1 MSSNNNQLSMDLNLC
16 EIIVFVFL
24 VHKNEGEKMITFV
37 GKLILL
43 FGIVVL
49 AMRFMGK
56 TLLAQLTPHDLA
68 AIVFIVTLS
77 VSPIKV
83 NGIGQAIIGITIIVF
98 MYFVFSKLSLFRW
111 LNRLFIGHPS
121 ILIKHGKISK
131 KELRKTRFSLVELLS
146 AIRAAGYP
154 KIQDLDYVIL
164 EPNGDL
170 SIIPNQSVVSLTPR
184 HLNIETDYQGLPIA
198 VIVEGKIQH
207 KNLKL
212 IQKDE
217 KWLQE
222 ELRNKGF
229 HQLNNIFYAAV
240 NDKDHSLFVD
250 TGNQ

>member
-1 MSSNNNQLSMDLNLC
+1 
-16 EIIVFVFL
+16 
-24 VHKNEGEKMITFV
+24 VHKNEGGKMFIFV

-43 FGIVVL
+43 FSLVVL
-49 AMRFMGK
+49 ALRFMGK
-56 TLLAQLTPHDLA
+56 TVLAQLTPHDLA
-68 AIVFIVTLS
+68 AIVFLVTLS

-83 NGIGQAIIGITIIVF
+83 NGIGQTIIGIFIIVI
-98 MYFVFSKLSLFRW
+98 MYFLFSKLSLFRW
-111 LNRLFIGHPS
+111 LNRLFIGHPC
-121 ILIKHGKISK
+121 ILLKHGKISK

-154 KIQDLDYVIL
+154 NIQDLDYVIL

-170 SIIPNQSVVSLTPR
+170 SILPNQAVVNLTPR
-184 HLNIETDYQGLPIA
+184 HLSIETDYQGLPIA

-222 ELRNKGF
+222 ELVNKGF

-240 NDKDHSLFVD
+240 SDKDHSLIID
-250 TGNQ
+250 IGNQNS